1 MFNDHGGTV
10 SVGGAQVSI
19 VAGALYVVATPI
31 GNLGDMSPRA
41 VEVLR
46 GVSVIA
52 AEDTRHSAPLLRHF
66 AIATP
71 MVALHEHNERQQA
84 EKLIARLH
92 AGEAIA
98 LISDAGTPLLS
109 DPGYHLVRAAH
120 QAGVRVI
127 PVPGASALVAA
138 LSASGLPTDRFSF
151 EGFLPAKPAARRE
164 RLIDVQADPRTLIF
178 YEAPHR
184 IVAALDDMAQIFGAG
199 REAVLARELT
209 KLYETLRAAPLG
221 DLASWVRDDDDQ
233 QKGELVVLVRG
244 AEPRPSDAVSEETR
258 RVLGVLLAELPLKQA
273 VALAAEISG
282 ERRNRLYELAVSLR
296 EGENE

>member
-1 MFNDHGGTV
+1 MGD
-10 SVGGAQVSI
+10 AQLSI

-31 GNLGDMSPRA
+31 GNLGDMPPRA
-41 VEVLR
+41 VAVLR
-46 GVSVIA
+46 GVALIA

-71 MVALHEHNERQQA
+71 LSALHEHNERQQT
-84 EKLIARLH
+84 EKLVARLR

-120 QAGVRVI
+120 QAGLRVI
-127 PVPGASALVAA
+127 PLPGACAAIAA

-151 EGFLPAKPAARRE
+151 EGFLSAKAAARRA
-164 RLIDVQADPRTLIF
+164 RLSELQADTRTLIF

-184 IVAALDDMAQIFGAG
+184 ISAALDDMAEIFGAG

-209 KLYETLRAAPLG
+209 KLYETVRAAPLAE
-221 DLASWVRDDDDQ
+221 LAEWVRGDAHQ
-233 QKGELVVLVRG
+233 QKGEIVVLVRG
-244 AEPRPSDAVSEETR
+244 AAARPPEALGEEAQ
-258 RVLGVLLAELPLKQA
+258 RVLRLLLAALPLKQA
-273 VALAAEISG
+273 VALAAEITG
-282 ERRNRLYELAVSLR
+282 EKRNRLYERAV
-296 EGENE
+296 EMKAAGGDE